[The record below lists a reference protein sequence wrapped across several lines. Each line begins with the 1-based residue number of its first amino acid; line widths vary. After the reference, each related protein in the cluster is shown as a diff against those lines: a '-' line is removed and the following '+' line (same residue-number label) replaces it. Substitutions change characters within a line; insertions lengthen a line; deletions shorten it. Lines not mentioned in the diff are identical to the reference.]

1 MSRRAE
7 DARVPVFQWNPETAS
22 IEIGAM
28 WNTLFFARCFGA
40 VVFL

>member
-1 MSRRAE
+1 MSGRAE
-7 DARVPVFQWNPETAS
+7 NVRVPVFQWNPETAS

-28 WNTLFFARCFGA
+28 RNTLFFARCRGA